1 VGRDGHRVRRSQP
14 IRPLGTLCDLSGVG
28 VSDLAVWM
36 KPEDGWVRIDD
47 NSDMY
52 AAVCDAAGCDG
63 RVFANGKTGDVVL
76 CDGADLVLFRT
87 TWNEMS

>member
-1 VGRDGHRVRRSQP
+1 M
-14 IRPLGTLCDLSGVG
+14 G
-28 VSDLAVWM
+28 VSDLAGWM

-47 NSDMY
+47 NTDMY

-63 RVFANGKTGDVVL
+63 RVYANGKTGEVVL